1 MSTRPPLLVLGTREI
16 SAEIADL
23 ATQAGYGVEGFVEN
37 LDRERCHDTL
47 EGLPIHWLD
56 DVATLAETHLAVFGI
71 GTTRRWLF
79 VEQAA
84 GLGFR
89 FATVV
94 HPAAHISP
102 TTSVGEGA
110 VVGPGVCVGARTT
123 IGRHVFLNRGCL
135 IGHHTTVEDYVTV
148 SPGAVVSGLC
158 RVGAAAYV
166 AAGAVVID
174 RVSVG
179 ERSVVGAGAVVTS
192 DVPERV
198 QVVGVPA
205 RIVKEGVEGR

>member
-1 MSTRPPLLVLGTREI
+1 VSTQPPLLVLGTREI
-16 SAEIADL
+16 SAEIADV
-23 ATQAGYGVEGFVEN
+23 ATQAGHRVEGFVEN
-37 LDRERCHDTL
+37 LDRARCHDTL
-47 EGLPIHWLD
+47 EGLPIHWID
-56 DVATLAETHLAVFGI
+56 DAAAFAETHRAVFGI
-71 GTTRRWLF
+71 GTTKRWVF

-84 GLGFR
+84 GLGFG

-94 HPAAHISP
+94 HPAADISP
-102 TTSVGEGA
+102 TTSLGEGA
-110 VVGPGVCVGARTT
+110 VIGPGVCVGARTT

-135 IGHHTTVEDYVTV
+135 IGHHSILEDYVTV

-158 RVGAAAYV
+158 RVGRAAYV

-174 RVSVG
+174 RTSVG

-192 DVPERV
+192 DVPARV

-205 RIVKEGVEGR
+205 RIVKEDVEGR

>member
-1 MSTRPPLLVLGTREI
+1 VSERPPLLVLGSREI
-16 SAEIADL
+16 SAEIADV
-23 ATQAGYGVEGFVEN
+23 ATQAGYRVEGFVEN
-37 LDRERCHDTL
+37 LDRERCRDEL
-47 EGLPIHWLD
+47 EALPVHWID
-56 DVATLAETHLAVFGI
+56 DAAALAETHLAVFGI
-71 GTTRRWLF
+71 GTTRRWRF

-84 GLGFR
+84 RLGFR

-94 HPAAHISP
+94 HPAADISP

-110 VVGPGVCVGARTT
+110 VVGPGVCVGARTS

-135 IGHHTTVEDYVTV
+135 IGHHSVLEDYVTV

-158 RVGAAAYV
+158 RIGTAAYV

-179 ERSVVGAGAVVTS
+179 ERSVVGAGAVVTR
-192 DVPERV
+192 DVPGHV

>member
-1 MSTRPPLLVLGTREI
+1 MSRRVLILG
-16 SAEIADL
+16 SGVFAEEVADL
-23 ATQAGYGVEGFVEN
+23 VADCPDLELAGFVEN